1 MNIFLIGYRAT
12 GKSTVARN
20 IAASLGLKCVDSDA
34 LIVQAAGMTITEI
47 FARETEEGF
56 RERESE
62 VVAKIALGDNQV
74 VALGGGAVLRSENRA
89 AICNQGRIVWLQASV
104 DSVCAR
110 LREDSQTQ
118 SQRPQLT
125 SHDLYDE
132 VSELMERRRGVYA
145 DIADFAVDT
154 ELLDAAEVALEVIA
168 TLSAS

>member
-47 FARETEEGF
+47 FTRETEEGF

-132 VSELMERRRGVYA
+132 VSELMERRRSVYA

>member
-12 GKSTVARN
+12 GKSTVAQN
-20 IAASLGLKCVDSDA
+20 ISATLGLNCVDSDA
-34 LIVQAAGMTITEI
+34 LIVQAAGMTIAEI
-47 FARETEEGF
+47 FATETEDGF

-74 VALGGGAVLRSENRA
+74 VALGGGAVLRRENRA
-89 AICNQGRIVWLQASV
+89 AIRNQGMIVWLQASV

-110 LREDSQTQ
+110 LTEDSQTQ

-125 SHDLYDE
+125 THDLHDE
-132 VSELMERRRGVYA
+132 VSELMERRRDIYA

-154 ELLDAAEVALEVIA
+154 ESLDAAEVACEIIA

>member
-47 FARETEEGF
+47 FTRETEEGF

-132 VSELMERRRGVYA
+132 VSELMERRRDIYA

-154 ELLDAAEVALEVIA
+154 ESLDAAEVALEVIA

>member
-12 GKSTVARN
+12 GKSTVARK
-20 IAASLGLKCVDSDA
+20 IAATLGLNCVDSDA
-34 LIVQAAGMTITEI
+34 LIVQDAGMTIAEI
-47 FARETEEGF
+47 FATETEDGF

-74 VALGGGAVLRSENRA
+74 VALGGGAVLRRENRA
-89 AICNQGRIVWLQASV
+89 AIRNQGMIVWLQASV

-110 LREDSQTQ
+110 LTEDSQTQ

-125 SHDLYDE
+125 THDLHDE
-132 VSELMERRRGVYA
+132 VSELMERRRDIYA

-154 ELLDAAEVALEVIA
+154 ESLDAAEVACEIIA

>member
-20 IAASLGLKCVDSDA
+20 ISGTLGLNCVDSDA
-34 LIVQAAGMTITEI
+34 LIVQAAGMTIAEI
-47 FARETEEGF
+47 YATETEDGF

-74 VALGGGAVLRSENRA
+74 VALGGGAVLRRKNRA
-89 AICNQGRIVWLQASV
+89 AIRNQGMIVWLQASV

-110 LREDSQTQ
+110 LTKDSQTQ

-125 SHDLYDE
+125 THDLHDE
-132 VSELMERRRGVYA
+132 VSELMERRRDIYA

-154 ELLDAAEVALEVIA
+154 ESLDAAEVACEIIA

>member
-110 LREDSQTQ
+110 LREDSQTK

>member
-1 MNIFLIGYRAT
+1 
-12 GKSTVARN
+12 
-20 IAASLGLKCVDSDA
+20 
-34 LIVQAAGMTITEI
+34 MTIAEI
-47 FARETEEGF
+47 FATETEDGF

-74 VALGGGAVLRSENRA
+74 VALGGGAVLRRENRA
-89 AICNQGRIVWLQASV
+89 AIRNQGMIVWLQASV

-110 LREDSQTQ
+110 LTEDSQTQ

-125 SHDLYDE
+125 THDLHDE
-132 VSELMERRRGVYA
+132 VSELMERRRDIYA

-154 ELLDAAEVALEVIA
+154 ESLDAAEVACEIIA

>member
-20 IAASLGLKCVDSDA
+20 ISATLGLNCVDSDA
-34 LIVQAAGMTITEI
+34 LIVQAAEMTIAEI
-47 FARETEEGF
+47 FATETEHGF

-74 VALGGGAVLRSENRA
+74 VALGGGAVLRRENRA
-89 AICNQGRIVWLQASV
+89 AIRNQGMIVWLQASV

-110 LREDSQTQ
+110 LTEDSQTQ

-125 SHDLYDE
+125 THDLHDE
-132 VSELMERRRGVYA
+132 VSELMERRRDIYA

-154 ELLDAAEVALEVIA
+154 ESLDAAEVACEIIA